1 MTEIAKLKGKE
12 VYQTYFITTEG
23 EATLHKCKECSRS
36 VRQNIGNGYAN
47 LVSHVTTMHKDDC
60 IEKVRAFMGAAVN
73 GAMDLFVRRSNEKA
87 KNIFGWMD

>member
-12 VYQTYFITTEG
+12 VYQTYFIATED

-47 LVSHVTTMHKDDC
+47 LLSQHVPTMHKDDC
-60 IEKVRAFMGAAVN
+60 IEKVRTFMVIA
-73 GAMDLFVRRSNEKA
+73 
-87 KNIFGWMD
+87 